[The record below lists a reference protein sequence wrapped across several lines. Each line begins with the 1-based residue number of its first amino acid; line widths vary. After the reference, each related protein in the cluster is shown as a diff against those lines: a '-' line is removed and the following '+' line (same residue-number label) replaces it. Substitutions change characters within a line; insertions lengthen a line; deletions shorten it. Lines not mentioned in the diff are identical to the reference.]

1 MNLLETKYCFR
12 GSKEVQVTGGDHIR
26 NNQTFFFKTGV
37 TYANFNLEETKS
49 FNLQTTVFDIT
60 VF

>member
-1 MNLLETKYCFR
+1 M
-12 GSKEVQVTGGDHIR
+12 QVIGGDHIR

-60 VF
+60 VFWKYR